1 MFVSGGPCLTVRVL
15 YAEGPL
21 RAPVDKALVR
31 EVPRAHIVRGERHFV
46 LDLHRVT
53 QIDAAGVG
61 ELVRAYRMT
70 CEANGTFEVLNPTN
84 RVREVLSRAGLLA
97 LVKTNGSR
105 ARFTKQVPAAGR
117 PLDCGSFLR
126 QPTG

>member
-15 YAEGPL
+15 YVEGPL

-31 EVPRAHIVRGERHFV
+31 EVRELIRRGERHFV
-46 LDLHRVT
+46 LDLHRVS

-61 ELVRAYRMT
+61 ELVRVYRLT

-105 ARFTKQVPAAGR
+105 ARSTRQVPAIGR

-126 QPTG
+126 QPVG

>member
-1 MFVSGGPCLTVRVL
+1 MFVSGGPCSTVRVL
-15 YAEGPL
+15 YVDGPL
-21 RAPVDKALVR
+21 RAPVDKALVHEVR
-31 EVPRAHIVRGERHFV
+31 ELMRRGERHFV

-61 ELVRAYRMT
+61 ELVRAYKMT
-70 CEANGTFEVLNPTN
+70 CEANGTFEVLNPSN
-84 RVREVLSRAGLLA
+84 RVREVLARVGLLR

-105 ARFTKQVPAAGR
+105 TRSTTPVPATGR
-117 PLDCGSFLR
+117 PLDCASFLR

>member
-1 MFVSGGPCLTVRVL
+1 M
-15 YAEGPL
+15 
-21 RAPVDKALVR
+21 
-31 EVPRAHIVRGERHFV
+31 RGERHFV
-46 LDLHRVT
+46 LDLHRVS

-61 ELVRAYRMT
+61 ELVRAYRTT

-105 ARFTKQVPAAGR
+105 SASQNRYR
-117 PLDCGSFLR
+117 PLADRSIAGPFCASQRDRCPRGSQRAAIDYRIGRRNAETSPFAVR
-126 QPTG
+126 GDMGR